1 MDFYIEVASLLWLE
15 THRTAL
21 WISIFVVMFH
31 VVQFMAKSGKVAQRG
46 YIDWVSFSRRNV
58 LAQRPR
64 PYCQKLRSPDVNI
77 LVSHKTLH
85 RPNHNGQPHNISD
98 PKLGSSEIFQSER
111 SSHGFQY
118 KAPGVDNDLN
128 VLAYSWICLCMQ
140 LAYFTFLTVHKDADS
155 QEDRDVPR
163 WSSTRFLGDNHCNI
177 W

>member
-1 MDFYIEVASLLWLE
+1 MTWNSPDSFLDKYFCGDVSCSSVYGKLG
-15 THRTAL
+15 R
-21 WISIFVVMFH
+21 SS
-31 VVQFMAKSGKVAQRG
+31 AKR
-46 YIDWVSFSRRNV
+46 IHWVSFSRRNV
-58 LAQRPR
+58 SAQRPR

-85 RPNHNGQPHNISD
+85 RSNHNGQPHNISD
-98 PKLGSSEIFQSER
+98 PKLGSSEIFQFER

-163 WSSTRFLGDNHCNI
+163 CRQCVFLGI
-177 W
+177 TIAIA